1 MAKNPGKIVRPKP
14 TALNDLENIWAFTAE
29 R

>member
-1 MAKNPGKIVRPKP
+1 MAKNPGKIVRLKP
-14 TALNDLENIWAFTAE
+14 TALKDLENIWAFTAE